1 MDKPKILIKINGK
14 ERSFS
19 ETTTDEQI
27 KKAQN
32 SQTEIRQELK
42 NHQPPSP
49 ILKDYE
55 IAEEEIAA
63 ANEEREFEWILPQ
76 PHQLEDEPYDK
87 LVKPDPAKK
96 KSKPIIG
103 TLSFPRIQKKR
114 NKSTYPFKT
123 LFLAILSALVIGT
136 SFGMV
141 VLHLFT
147 EDLAQPAFEVTQ
159 PTEPAGASE
168 DEGANKDPENSQT
181 NMTSIT
187 LPPLDVFLVQG
198 GVYSIEDAATPI
210 INQLK
215 EDGFAGTVINQDG
228 KYYLF
233 LGIGISDLAGKA
245 LKTPYETAGQE
256 TYVKALSIPEVTTE
270 GDPSM
275 VTAEK
280 LFNHLILYSSNKF
293 TSTPESVN
301 WDEIKTTYDE
311 LASKETDSSFV
322 NTVLESYK
330 AVESY
335 HGSSSNTDF
344 WSSQQALLNSMQE
357 YQKWISEQRN

>member
-27 KKAQN
+27 KKEPN
-32 SQTEIRQELK
+32 FQTEVKQELK
-42 NHQPPSP
+42 NNHPTSP
-49 ILKDYE
+49 IHKDYE
-55 IAEEEIAA
+55 LAEEEIAA
-63 ANEEREFEWILPQ
+63 AKEEREFEWILPQ
-76 PHQLEDEPYDK
+76 SHQLEDDPYDK
-87 LVKPDPAKK
+87 LVKRDPVKK

-103 TLSFPRIQKKR
+103 TFSFPSIQKKR

-123 LFLAILSALVIGT
+123 LFLAIISALVIGT

-147 EDLAQPAFEVTQ
+147 KDLAQPAFEVTQ
-159 PTEPAGASE
+159 SIDSEGTVGEAEPEAEPSNGIQE
-168 DEGANKDPENSQT
+168 VP
-181 NMTSIT
+181 IT
-187 LPPLDVFLVQG
+187 LPAIEVFVVQG
-198 GVYSIEDAATPI
+198 GMFSSAEAAAPI
-210 INQLK
+210 VDGLK
-215 EDGFAGTVINQDG
+215 GEGFAGALINHED

-233 LGIGISDLAGKA
+233 MGIGISDLVS
-245 LKTPYETAGQE
+245 KTMANTYETAGKE
-256 TYVKALSIPEVTTE
+256 TYVKAFSIPEVMTE

-293 TSTPESVN
+293 TSMPESVN

-311 LASKETDSSFV
+311 LAAKGTDSSFV
-322 NTVLESYK
+322 NTVMESYK
-330 AVESY
+330 AVEAY
-335 HGSSSNTDF
+335 HGSSSNADF
-344 WSSQQALLNSMQE
+344 WSSQQALLTSLQE
-357 YQKWISEQRN
+357 YQKWFFEQRN